1 MTEYSFH
8 TRHRNLANPSIQNSY
23 PQPSTNI
30 NNDLQNNVKKTIM
43 EQYDHMIY
51 LKQSN
56 ERVRYLTITQ
66 DRLSREIT
74 ETFAILQKAIDQEQ
88 IKGLNEKMNYLTTLH
103 KKLTNEYEDI
113 LKKELNVL
121 YHNWPAIFDKIKE
134 GMDRDT
140 LEHVLTVFDDY
151 QKGKINANDAV
162 ISGMDY
168 MSNKYHLPADFFN
181 KDAVDQFNKNI
192 HKLS

>member
-1 MTEYSFH
+1 MAEYSFH
-8 TRHRNLANPSIQNSY
+8 TRHGNLVNPSFQNLY
-23 PQPSTNI
+23 PQPSAHVT
-30 NNDLQNNVKKTIM
+30 NVKKIIM
-43 EQYDHMIY
+43 EQYDHLTY
-51 LKQSN
+51 LKQSS
-56 ERVRYLTITQ
+56 EKVKYLILTQ
-66 DRLSREIT
+66 NKLSHEIT
-74 ETFAILQKAIDQEQ
+74 ETFATLQKTTEQNQ
-88 IKGLNEKMNYLTTLH
+88 IKELNEKMNHLTTLH
-103 KKLTNEYEDI
+103 KKLTGEYEEV

-121 YHNWPAIFDKIKE
+121 YCNWPAIFDKIKE

-168 MSNKYHLPADFFN
+168 MSNKYHLPTDFFN

-192 HKLS
+192 DKLS